1 MNIVSKKILFLAS
14 MSIITIAAIEEE
26 PLIKSSSAITEN
38 TVEPHL
44 TTKIMDII
52 NTADNP
58 EEFEL
63 IIDPTLRHGLEV
75 DNARKRVSLSKAL
88 AEHMR
93 KDTLPTT
100 LEFEVK
106 KAYGKDKFKDTWQD
120 AHHKMM
126 LRHAKY
132 YLAATLGCAA
142 ICAGSVIG
150 ARKTYQEEELN
161 IPLCVFASL
170 SSFASGIAACASA
183 IQSLTLCLGS
193 TKTFYLDDKA
203 EEYALKQLSDNEL
216 NTLLRRSNHFLEPR
230 IISEIKSRTHDA
242 V

>member
-1 MNIVSKKILFLAS
+1 MNIVSKKILFFACVS
-14 MSIITIAAIEEE
+14 ITIAAIEEE
-26 PLIKSSSAITEN
+26 PLIKISSAITEN
-38 TVEPHL
+38 TLEPDL
-44 TTKIMDII
+44 TTKIMGII
-52 NTADNP
+52 NTTDNP
-58 EEFEL
+58 EKFEI
-63 IIDPTLRHGLEV
+63 IIDPKLHHGLEF
-75 DNARKRVSLSKAL
+75 DSARKRVSLSNAFV
-88 AEHMR
+88 EHLR
-93 KDTLPTT
+93 KDTLPNT

-120 AHHKMM
+120 AHHKRM

-150 ARKTYQEEELN
+150 ARKTYQEEEIN

-170 SSFASGIAACASA
+170 SGFASGVAACASA

-203 EEYALKQLSDNEL
+203 EEYALKKLSDNEL
-216 NTLLRRSNHFLEPR
+216 DTLLRHSNHFFEPR
-230 IISEIKSRTHDA
+230 IIREIKSRTHDA